1 MSLKIP
7 IYSYLAFNNPEGSVA
22 VIKSFGYDVLNVKSR
37 SDVSE
42 VLRQFIVKE
51 KEKGLNALAKIH
63 PDRQLILDN
72 PDENKSM
79 GADGTNDDMTANT
92 PAAIST
98 ITPVSSPVAK
108 SESSYM
114 PLLIGCLIASSMFLS
129 AAIIATRKN

>member
-7 IYSYLAFNNPEGSVA
+7 IYSYLAFNNPEGSVS

-42 VLRQFIVKE
+42 VLRQFIVRE

-72 PDENKSM
+72 PDESKSI
-79 GADGTNDDMTANT
+79 GADGTSDIAANVPTAT
-92 PAAIST
+92 IST
-98 ITPVSSPVAK
+98 APVSSPAAK

-114 PLLIGCLIASSMFLS
+114 PLLIGCLIASSMFIS
-129 AAIIATRKN
+129 AAIIAIKKN